1 MPMPDLK
8 RNVATLLLGIACG
21 SAAVVLAWHQSGGGC
36 SVIRRAGIN
45 VPIERLRSQLALE
58 LVPPSRVEISQ
69 MSLLC
74 AEGLPGGPDGDT
86 GGLYARLEEWTTQVG
101 AEPARNLHRF
111 RENPA
116 EFHHSEAYFRILVLV
131 TVLQQDCGVRYNPE
145 RVQAPDFS
153 DSRDLF
159 LHGLLSGQRQG
170 TCVSIPVLYVAIGRL
185 LGYPLKLVAT
195 KAHLFA
201 RWESADGKERFN
213 IEATNQGLNTFPDE
227 YYHTWPLPLTPAELA
242 GGQYLKSLT
251 PAEELAVFLTTRGHC
266 LKTLGRLEE
275 AAVCYAHAHLLAP
288 QSELHLASL
297 AAVVSQQMP
306 NWQRVRV
313 DLGKNEMDHNK
324 TRPN

>member
-1 MPMPDLK
+1 M
-8 RNVATLLLGIACG
+8 ALG
-21 SAAVVLAWHQSGGGC
+21 LAWHRDAAARSASLDTG
-36 SVIRRAGIN
+36 IR
-45 VPIERLRSQLALE
+45 VPLPSMRSLLALDTQD
-58 LVPPSRVEISQ
+58 LRPLEIDR
-69 MSLLC
+69 MNLLC
-74 AEGLPGGPDGDT
+74 AQGLPGGPDG
-86 GGLYARLEEWTTQVG
+86 GPEGFYATLEAWTKQVG

-306 NWQRVRV
+306 HWQRVHL
-313 DLGKNEMDHNK
+313 DLGNNGKDHNK
-324 TRPN
+324 TTPN